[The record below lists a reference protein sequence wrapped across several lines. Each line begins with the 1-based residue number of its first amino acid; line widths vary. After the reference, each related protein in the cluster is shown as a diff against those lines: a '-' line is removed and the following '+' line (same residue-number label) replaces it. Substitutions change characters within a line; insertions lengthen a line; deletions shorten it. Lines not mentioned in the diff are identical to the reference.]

1 MTGYV
6 CLIVPFPPTVNNLFV
21 NHPRTRGRFSS
32 KAYKA
37 WKAEA
42 ARAFAIQAPVSH
54 FDGPVVLILSLGI
67 PDKRRRDLSNYI
79 KAVEDS
85 VVAAGILDDDSQVVE
100 LSVRWDEQIVGC
112 RIEIE
117 DTGTSGLPRAPRK
130 PVDAAGMTA

>member
-21 NHPRTRGRFSS
+21 NNPRTRGRFSS
-32 KAYKA
+32 KAYTA

-42 ARAFAIQAPVSH
+42 ARAFALQAPLPH

-85 VVAAGILDDDSQVVE
+85 VVAAGILNDDSQVVD
-100 LSVRWDEQIVGC
+100 LNVRWDEQVVGC
-112 RIEIE
+112 RIEIVSNKWS
-117 DTGTSGLPRAPRK
+117 DLLFGRTA
-130 PVDAAGMTA
+130 VDAARSVA